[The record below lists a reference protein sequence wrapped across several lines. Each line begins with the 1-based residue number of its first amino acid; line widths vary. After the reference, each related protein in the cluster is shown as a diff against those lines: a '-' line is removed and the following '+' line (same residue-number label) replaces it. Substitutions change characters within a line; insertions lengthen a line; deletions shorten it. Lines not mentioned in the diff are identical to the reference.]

1 MALAAVPYTS
11 TLRPKQITKE
21 PSWDGAPGVSI
32 LVMNSN
38 RLTIAVL
45 LLAALT
51 LLPGWSCHSDRT
63 PAATY
68 TVGGTVTGISGSV
81 VLHDNGGDA
90 LTISSNGSFTFAT
103 PLANGAAYAVAVAT
117 QPAGQT
123 CTVSA
128 GSGTVSGANV
138 SSVAV
143 ACAASATY
151 SIGGSVTGLTGTLKL
166 ADNGA
171 DTLTIN
177 ANGAFSFATQ
187 LTTGAAYA
195 VTVDTQPSGQT
206 CSVASGSGTVASAAV
221 TSVAVTCV
229 NNPPPTYAIGG
240 NVTGLTGTLKLT
252 DNGTDTLTVTASG
265 SFTFATQLLSGA
277 TFAVTI
283 GTQPSGQVCT
293 VSGGSGSVASAN
305 VTSVAVSCADAP
317 TYSVGGT
324 VSGLSGTLKL
334 NDNGADTLTVT
345 ANGTFTFATQ
355 LASGANYA
363 VTVAVQPAG
372 QTCAVSSG
380 SGTVASSNVS
390 AVSVT
395 CAAAAP
401 QFAYVANNFDSDV
414 SAFSIN
420 SSTGALT
427 AVTGSPFGMPYQ
439 GVNSVAATPAVVV
452 ATTAAIIGNG
462 TVSVW
467 TITSGTGGLTP
478 ATGSPYVLSGGGAS
492 VTVNAAG
499 TFAYV
504 PYNADA
510 ILAYSIDATTGALTA
525 VTGSPFATGST
536 GTPGVIAINA
546 AGTFAYVPNSNAT
559 LSGFGIDSSTGAL
572 TPLAG
577 SPFAVTQAKFLAISG
592 STAYA
597 VNSSGNSV
605 SAYTIN
611 STTGALTA
619 VTGSPFATG
628 SDPGCIAVNPAGTF
642 LYVSNGAGTVSAYSI
657 NSSTGALTA
666 VAGSPFA
673 AGTNPSSV
681 VVDNTGSF
689 LYVTNAG
696 NSNVSAYSINATTGV
711 LTPVAGSPFAAGTSP
726 TSIAISQP

>member
-1 MALAAVPYTS
+1 
-11 TLRPKQITKE
+11 
-21 PSWDGAPGVSI
+21 
-32 LVMNSN
+32 MNSN
-38 RLTIAVL
+38 KLPIAAVL
-45 LLAALT
+45 LVALT
-51 LLPGWSCHSDRT
+51 LLPGWSCHSDRPT
-63 PAATY
+63 AATY
-68 TVGGTVTGISGSV
+68 TVGGTVTGISGTV

-90 LTISSNGSFTFAT
+90 LTTSSSGSFTFPTA
-103 PLANGAAYAVAVAT
+103 LANGAAYAVTVAT

-151 SIGGSVTGLTGTLKL
+151 SIGGSVSGLTGTLKL

-171 DTLTIN
+171 DTLAIT
-177 ANGAFSFATQ
+177 ANGAFTFATQ
-187 LTTGAAYA
+187 LTGGAAYA
-195 VTVDTQPSGQT
+195 VTVSTQPSGQT
-206 CSVASGSGTVASAAV
+206 CSVAGGSGTVASAAV
-221 TSVAVTCV
+221 TSVAVTCTT
-229 NNPPPTYAIGG
+229 NPPPTYSIGG

-252 DNGTDTLTVTASG
+252 DNGTDALTVTGNG

-277 TFAVTI
+277 TYAVI
-283 GTQPSGQVCT
+283 VGTQPSGQVCT
-293 VSGGSGSVASAN
+293 VSGGAGSVASAN
-305 VTSVAVSCADAP
+305 VTSVAVACADAP
-317 TYSVGGT
+317 TYSVGGS
-324 VSGLSGTLKL
+324 VSGLSGTIKL
-334 NDNGADTLTVT
+334 NDNGTDTLTVT
-345 ANGTFTFATQ
+345 ASGPFSFATQ
-355 LASGANYA
+355 LASGATFA

-372 QTCAVSSG
+372 QTCSISSG
-380 SGTVASSNVS
+380 TGTIASSDVT
-390 AVSVT
+390 AVAVT
-395 CAAAAP
+395 CVAAVP

-427 AVTGSPFGMPYQ
+427 AVSGSPFGMPYQ

-478 ATGSPYVLSGGGAS
+478 ATGSPYVISGGGAS

-499 TFAYV
+499 TVAYV

-510 ILAYSIDATTGALTA
+510 IVAYSINGTTGALTA

-536 GTPGVIAINA
+536 GSPGVITINA

-559 LSGFGIDSSTGAL
+559 LSGFSVDPNTGAL

-577 SPFAVTQAKFLAISG
+577 SPFAVTQANYLTISG
-592 STAYA
+592 SVAYA
-597 VNSSGNSV
+597 VNGSANTI

-628 SDPGCIAVNPAGTF
+628 SNPNCVAVNPAGTF
-642 LYVSNGAGTVSAYSI
+642 LYVSNGAGSVSAYSI
-657 NSSTGALTA
+657 NSSTGGLTA

-673 AGTNPSSV
+673 AGTSPSSI
-681 VVDNTGSF
+681 VVDKTGSF

-696 NSNVSAYSINATTGV
+696 NNNASAYSINAITGA
-711 LTPVAGSPFAAGTSP
+711 LTPVAGGPFATGTRP
-726 TSIAISQP
+726 ASIAISQP

>member
-1 MALAAVPYTS
+1 
-11 TLRPKQITKE
+11 
-21 PSWDGAPGVSI
+21 
-32 LVMNSN
+32 MNSN
-38 RLTIAVL
+38 KLPITVVL
-45 LLAALT
+45 LVALT
-51 LLPGWSCHSDRT
+51 LVSGWGCHSDRSS
-63 PAATY
+63 AATY
-68 TVGGTVTGISGSV
+68 TVGGTVTGVSGTV

-103 PLANGAAYAVAVAT
+103 ALANGAAYAVTVAT
-117 QPAGQT
+117 QPTGQT

-128 GSGTVSGANV
+128 GSGTVSGSNV

-151 SIGGSVTGLTGTLKL
+151 SIGGSVSGLTGTLKL

-171 DTLTIN
+171 DTLTIT
-177 ANGAFSFATQ
+177 ANGTFTFATQ
-187 LTTGAAYA
+187 LTTGATYA
-195 VTVDTQPSGQT
+195 VTVNTQPSGQT
-206 CSVASGSGTVASAAV
+206 CSVATGSGTIASAAV
-221 TSVAVTCV
+221 TSVAVTCTT
-229 NNPPPTYAIGG
+229 NPPPTYSIGG
-240 NVTGLTGTLKLT
+240 NLTGLTGTLKLT
-252 DNGTDTLTVTASG
+252 DNGTDSLTLTGNG

-277 TFAVTI
+277 TYAVTI

-293 VSGGSGSVASAN
+293 VSGGAGSVASAN
-305 VTSVAVSCADAP
+305 ITTVSVSCADAP
-317 TYSVGGT
+317 TYSVGGS

-345 ANGTFTFATQ
+345 ASGTFTFGTQ
-355 LASGANYA
+355 LASGATYA

-372 QTCAVSSG
+372 QTCTVSSG
-380 SGTVASSNVS
+380 TGTIANANVT
-390 AVSVT
+390 AVTVT

-414 SAFSIN
+414 SAFSIT

-427 AVTGSPFGMPYQ
+427 AVSGSPFGMPYQ

-462 TVSVW
+462 TISVW

-478 ATGSPYVLSGGGAS
+478 ATGSPYVISGGGAS

-499 TFAYV
+499 TVAYV

-536 GTPGVIAINA
+536 ASPGVITINA
-546 AGTFAYVPNSNAT
+546 AGTFAFVPNSNAT
-559 LSGFGIDSSTGAL
+559 LSGFSVDPNTGAL

-577 SPFAVTQAKFLAISG
+577 SPFAVTQANYLTISG
-592 STAYA
+592 TVAYA
-597 VNSSGNSV
+597 ANSSGNTV
-605 SAYTIN
+605 SAYNIN

-628 SDPGCIAVNPAGTF
+628 SNPNCVAVNPAGTF
-642 LYVSNGAGTVSAYSI
+642 LYVSNGSGSVSAYSI
-657 NSSTGALTA
+657 NSSTGGLTA
-666 VAGSPFA
+666 VPGSPFT
-673 AGTNPSSV
+673 AGTSPSSV
-681 VVDNTGSF
+681 VVDKTGAF

-696 NSNVSAYSINATTGV
+696 NNTASAYSINAVTGV
-711 LTPVAGSPFAAGTSP
+711 LTPIAGGPFATGTRP
-726 TSIAISQP
+726 TSITISQP

>member
-1 MALAAVPYTS
+1 
-11 TLRPKQITKE
+11 
-21 PSWDGAPGVSI
+21 
-32 LVMNSN
+32 MNSN
-38 RLTIAVL
+38 RLPIAMIL
-45 LLAALT
+45 LLALT
-51 LLPGWSCHSDRT
+51 LLPGWSCHSHRASVT
-63 PAATY
+63 NY
-68 TVGGTVTGISGSV
+68 TVGGMVTGISGTV

-90 LTISSNGSFTFAT
+90 LTISSNGAFTFAT
-103 PLANGAAYAVAVAT
+103 ALANGTAYAVTVAT

-123 CTVSA
+123 CTVSG
-128 GSGTVSGANV
+128 GSGTISGANV

-151 SIGGSVTGLTGTLKL
+151 SIGGSVSGLTGTLQL

-171 DTLTIN
+171 DTLTIT
-177 ANGAFSFATQ
+177 ANGAFAFATE
-187 LTTGAAYA
+187 LMSGAAYA
-195 VTVDTQPSGQT
+195 VTIGTQPSGQT
-206 CSVASGSGTVASAAV
+206 CSVASGSGTVASAAI
-221 TSVAVTCV
+221 TSAAVTCV
-229 NNPPPTYAIGG
+229 TNPPPTYSIGG

-252 DNGTDTLTVTASG
+252 DNGTDTLTLTGNG

-277 TFAVTI
+277 TYAVNI

-293 VSGGSGSVASAN
+293 VSGGAGSVASAN

-334 NDNGADTLTVT
+334 NDNGTDTLTLT
-345 ANGTFTFATQ
+345 ANGTFTFAAQ
-355 LASGANYA
+355 LASGASYA
-363 VTVAVQPAG
+363 VTVAAQPAG
-372 QTCAVSSG
+372 QTCTISN
-380 SGTVASSNVS
+380 GTGTIASSNVTAV
-390 AVSVT
+390 AVS

-420 SSTGALT
+420 SSTGTLT

-439 GVNSVAATPAVVV
+439 GVNSVAAAPAVVV

-462 TVSVW
+462 TISVW
-467 TITSGTGGLTP
+467 TINSGTGGLTP
-478 ATGSPYVLSGGGAS
+478 ATGSPYVISGGGAS

-499 TFAYV
+499 TVAYV

-536 GTPGVIAINA
+536 GTPGVITINP

-559 LSGFGIDSSTGAL
+559 LSGFSIDPITGAL

-577 SPFAVTQAKFLAISG
+577 SPFAVTQANFVTISG
-592 STAYA
+592 ATAYA
-597 VNSSGNSV
+597 VNGSGNTV

-619 VTGSPFATG
+619 VPGSPFATG
-628 SDPGCIAVNPAGTF
+628 SNPNCVAVNPAGTL
-642 LYVSNGAGTVSAYSI
+642 LYVSNRGGSVSAYSI

-681 VVDNTGSF
+681 AVDKTGSF

-696 NSNVSAYSINATTGV
+696 NNNVSAYSINAATGG
-711 LTPVAGSPFAAGTSP
+711 LTPVGGSPFTSGTNP
-726 TSIAISQP
+726 VSIAISQP

>member
-1 MALAAVPYTS
+1 
-11 TLRPKQITKE
+11 
-21 PSWDGAPGVSI
+21 
-32 LVMNSN
+32 MNSN
-38 RLTIAVL
+38 KLPISMVFL
-45 LLAALT
+45 VALT
-51 LLPGWSCHSDRT
+51 LLPGWGCHSDH
-63 PAATY
+63 PSAATY
-68 TVGGTVTGISGSV
+68 TVGGTVTGISGTV

-90 LTISSNGSFTFAT
+90 LTISSNGSFTFGT
-103 PLANGAAYAVAVAT
+103 SLANGAAYAVTVAT

-128 GSGTVSGANV
+128 GSGTVTGANV

-151 SIGGSVTGLTGTLKL
+151 SIGGSVSGLTGTLKL
-166 ADNGA
+166 ADNST
-171 DTLTIN
+171 DTLTIS
-177 ANGAFSFATQ
+177 ANGAFAFATQ
-187 LTTGAAYA
+187 LMGGAAYA
-195 VTVDTQPSGQT
+195 VTIATQPSGQT
-206 CSVASGSGTVASAAV
+206 CSVAGGSGTVASAAV

-229 NNPPPTYAIGG
+229 TNPPPTYSIGG

-252 DNGTDTLTVTASG
+252 DNGTDTLTVTGNG
-265 SFTFATQLLSGA
+265 SFTFSTQLLSGA
-277 TFAVTI
+277 PYAVTI

-293 VSGGSGSVASAN
+293 VSGGAGSVASAN
-305 VTSVAVSCADAP
+305 VTTVAVSCADAP
-317 TYSVGGT
+317 TYSVGGA

-345 ANGTFTFATQ
+345 ASGTFTFAGQ
-355 LASGANYA
+355 LASGATYA

-372 QTCAVSSG
+372 QTCAISN
-380 SGTVASSNVS
+380 GTGTIANSDVTAVA
-390 AVSVT
+390 VT

-401 QFAYVANNFDSDV
+401 QFAYIANNFDSDV

-439 GVNSVAATPAVVV
+439 GVNSVAAAPAVLL
-452 ATTAAIIGNG
+452 ASTAAIIGNG

-467 TITSGTGGLTP
+467 TITSGTGVLTP
-478 ATGSPYVLSGGGAS
+478 ASGSPYVISGAGVS

-499 TFAYV
+499 TVAYV

-536 GTPGVIAINA
+536 GAPGVISINP

-559 LSGFGIDSSTGAL
+559 LSGFSIDPITGAL
-572 TPLAG
+572 TPLTG
-577 SPFAVTQAKFLAISG
+577 SPFAVTQANYLTISG
-592 STAYA
+592 TVAYA
-597 VNSSGNSV
+597 VNSSGSTV

-619 VTGSPFATG
+619 VAGSPYATG
-628 SDPGCIAVNPAGTF
+628 SNPNCVAVNPAGTF
-642 LYVSNGAGTVSAYSI
+642 LYISNRAGSVSAYSI

-681 VVDNTGSF
+681 VVDKTGSF
-689 LYVTNAG
+689 VYVTNAG
-696 NSNVSAYSINATTGV
+696 NNNVSAYSINASTGV
-711 LTPVAGSPFAAGTSP
+711 LTPVAGSPFAAGTNP
-726 TSIAISQP
+726 VSIAISQP